1 MANGQDKRMVLRD
14 SDRGTVSPFGMWE
27 DLDDLF
33 NTFRRDM
40 DRMFW
45 NPMVP
50 ESPRIRVF
58 RRQSY
63 MPMNLE
69 DKGESLELTVELPG
83 INKEDAKIS
92 LDEDILNISVESKAE
107 KEEKG
112 EDYYLLRERSSFSCS
127 RSIRLPQEVDE
138 SKVSA
143 QMSDGVLRVTLPKK
157 HPQKKERTEIKIK

>member
-1 MANGQDKRMVLRD
+1 MANGHDKRMVLRD
-14 SDRGTVSPFGMWE
+14 SDRGNLSPFGMW
-27 DLDDLF
+27 DDFDDLF
-33 NTFRRDM
+33 NAFRRDI

-50 ESPRIRVF
+50 EPPRIRVF

-69 DKGESLELTVELPG
+69 DKGENMELTVELPG
-83 INKEDAKIS
+83 IKKEDAKIS
-92 LDEDILNISVESKAE
+92 LDEDILNISVETEDE
-107 KEEKG
+107 KEQK
-112 EDYYLLRERSSFSCS
+112 EDGKYLLRERSSFSCS

-143 QMSDGVLRVTLPKK
+143 QMVEGVLHVTLPKK
-157 HPQKKERTEIKIK
+157 HPQKKEKTEIKIE